1 MIHTNP
7 NPKMTVIEVENFRNN
22 IRRCVS
28 GKITHQEKKEIAVRT
43 QRMNSVAK
51 RIIANNGGKNP
62 ILGY

>member
-7 NPKMTVIEVENFRNN
+7 NPKMKVAEVEDFRNN
-22 IRRCVS
+22 LIKCVS
-28 GKITHQEKKEIAVRT
+28 GKVTRQEKKQIEVRT

>member
-7 NPKMTVIEVENFRNN
+7 NPKMTVVEVENFHNN
-22 IRRCVS
+22 LRKCVS
-28 GKITHQEKKEIAVRT
+28 GKITYQEKKQIEVRT

>member
-22 IRRCVS
+22 LRRCVS
-28 GKITHQEKKEIAVRT
+28 GKITRQE
-43 QRMNSVAK
+43 
-51 RIIANNGGKNP
+51 KNP

>member
-7 NPKMTVIEVENFRNN
+7 NPKMTVVEVENFRNN
-22 IRRCVS
+22 LRRCVS
-28 GKITHQEKKEIAVRT
+28 GKITHREKKKIEVRT